1 MASIKLKNV
10 RIAFID
16 DLRHAAQFDGQG
28 AFRYSAT
35 FLVQPGSE
43 NDKIVNAAI
52 NEAAADAWGKK
63 AEAMLAGFRGNVN
76 KFCYIDGN
84 TKPDY
89 EGFEDMFYLSSHRK
103 QDDGRPLLLDM
114 YADPATGKP
123 ARLIDQSTGE
133 WLPGKE
139 GRIYA
144 GCYVNATIDI
154 YAQTKNYPGIRASLK
169 GVQFAGDGDSFSG
182 ARRASDDEFD
192 AVAPADTED
201 ELG

>member
-1 MASIKLKNV
+1 MASIKLTNV

-16 DLRHAAQFDGQG
+16 NLRNAAQFDGQG

-35 FLVQPGSE
+35 FLVEPGSE
-43 NDKIVNAAI
+43 NDKKVNDAI
-52 NEAAADAWGKK
+52 NQAAAEAWGKK
-63 AEAMLAGFRGNVN
+63 AEAMLTGFRGNSN

-84 TKPDY
+84 TKPEY

-144 GCYVNATIDI
+144 GCYVNATVDI

-182 ARRASDDEFD
+182 ARRANEDDFE
-192 AVAPADTED
+192 AAAPETADD
-201 ELG
+201 FA